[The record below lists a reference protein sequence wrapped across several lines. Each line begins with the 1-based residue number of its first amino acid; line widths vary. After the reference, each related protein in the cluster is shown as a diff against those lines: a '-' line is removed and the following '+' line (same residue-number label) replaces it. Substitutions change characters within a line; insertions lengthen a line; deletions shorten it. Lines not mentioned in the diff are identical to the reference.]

1 MKRKYLVRERSGP
14 CGGARLVAASR
25 HGPANPVYLH
35 FLLQVCQVSE
45 IRSCRSCY
53 PELSRNLR
61 KFHSVQRRPL
71 PSTWGN
77 LLLLRR
83 FVKPRSLK
91 LPLVWVMIFV
101 ADRHFMPTSTY
112 HVETT
117 IEHSVFIVKALED
130 TFTKEKALLLGAFS
144 GHCETSQRSKVQLC
158 FVPAESW

>member
-35 FLLQVCQVSE
+35 FLLQIRRVSE
-45 IRSCRSCY
+45 TRSCRSCS
-53 PELSRNLR
+53 PELSRNLW
-61 KFHSVQRRPL
+61 KLHSVQRRHL
-71 PSTWGN
+71 LKGN
-77 LLLLRR
+77 LLLMRR

-91 LPLVWVMIFV
+91 LPLAWVMIFV

-117 IEHSVFIVKALED
+117 IEHSVFIVKALVGTYFHQREGP
-130 TFTKEKALLLGAFS
+130 TSRGLL
-144 GHCETSQRSKVQLC
+144 RSL
-158 FVPAESW
+158 

>member
-1 MKRKYLVRERSGP
+1 MLPENICNDTKNISNTNKYLVRERSGP

-25 HGPANPVYLH
+25 HRPANPVYLH

-45 IRSCRSCY
+45 TRSCRSY
-53 PELSRNLR
+53 DPELSRNLW
-61 KFHSVQRRPL
+61 KLHSVRRRHL
-71 PSTWGN
+71 LRGN

-91 LPLVWVMIFV
+91 LPLAWVMIFV

-117 IEHSVFIVKALED
+117 IEHSVFIVKALVGTYFHQREGP
-130 TFTKEKALLLGAFS
+130 TSSSLL
-144 GHCETSQRSKVQLC
+144 RSL
-158 FVPAESW
+158 

>member
-1 MKRKYLVRERSGP
+1 MWRSPAGCCLPTRTREP
-14 CGGARLVAASR
+14 CLSSFS
-25 HGPANPVYLH
+25 PANKAGERNQKLPV
-35 FLLQVCQVSE
+35 LLPGAVKKPSE
-45 IRSCRSCY
+45 ISQCS
-53 PELSRNLR
+53 E
-61 KFHSVQRRPL
+61 KA
-71 PSTWGN
+71 STWGN

-91 LPLVWVMIFV
+91 LPLAWVMIFV

-130 TFTKEKALLLGAFS
+130 TFTKEKALLLEAFS

>member
-1 MKRKYLVRERSGP
+1 MWRSPAGCCLPTQTREP
-14 CGGARLVAASR
+14 CLSSFSPASMPGER
-25 HGPANPVYLH
+25 NQKLPVLLPAEIS
-35 FLLQVCQVSE
+35 QSSE
-45 IRSCRSCY
+45 
-53 PELSRNLR
+53 
-61 KFHSVQRRPL
+61 KA
-71 PSTWGN
+71 STWSN

-91 LPLVWVMIFV
+91 LPLAWVMIFV

-117 IEHSVFIVKALED
+117 IEHSVFIKTLED

-144 GHCETSQRSKVQLC
+144 VHCETSQRSKVQLC